1 MSQRRSILFLCDDS
15 RGHAGNVLQHIAALS
30 ESSRHAVYR
39 FNPVDHPVASA
50 ALDPDEFDVVVI
62 HYTIM
67 VTASRYLSPDLAAKI
82 ARFRGLKVQ
91 LIQDE
96 YRAVD
101 TVTAAMRR
109 LGIDVLYTCVPS
121 PEREE
126 MYADRLPG
134 VTLVTTL
141 PGFVPDELVGRH
153 VPTLGDRPIDV
164 GYRGRDV
171 PYWLGRLGREKTE
184 IGPDFLSHA
193 LKSGLRCNISSSE
206 EDRIYGERW
215 NRFLQTCRA
224 TLGTESGASV
234 VDFDSSIQQRV
245 DAYLVRHPDAS
256 FEEVE
261 REILR
266 PYEGVLT
273 IHVASPRLF
282 EAAAL
287 RTAMVLFRGEYSGVV
302 DPWTHYLP
310 LEKDFSNV
318 DEVIEA
324 LRDIRRL
331 EEMTDHA
338 YADLVESGRYSL
350 RAFVSEFDDLI
361 DDRSRAAAPAS
372 KPSFRRASI
381 RRRLASWTGP
391 SRPRAAI
398 GTLAKPLAAAALIA
412 RDPAVRRLA
421 LAAGLAAPRLF
432 PDLLRLAAL
441 RKASGRSFHVSSTL
455 EAKGR
460 RLMFTSQAK
469 PPEEN
474 VGGSWDP
481 SACWP
486 TEIVWDHSPVAV
498 TIPLVGA
505 SLLGVLVGHRGGVL
519 GGYGFDQ
526 LAGFPRRDLV
536 LEALQPLIAEPS
548 REQERRQVV
557 AEP

>member
-1 MSQRRSILFLCDDS
+1 MSKRRSILLLCDD
-15 RGHAGNVLQHIAALS
+15 RRDHAGNVLQHIAALS

-67 VTASRYLSPDLAAKI
+67 VTSSRYLSPDLAAKI

-141 PGFVPDELVGRH
+141 PGFVPDELAGRN

-184 IGPDFLSHA
+184 IGPGFLSRA
-193 LKSGLRCNISSSE
+193 AESGLRCNISSRE

-245 DAYLVRHPDAS
+245 DAYLVRHPDAD

-261 REILR
+261 REILC

-302 DPWTHYLP
+302 EPWTHYLP
-310 LEKDFSNV
+310 LDKDFSNV
-318 DEVIEA
+318 DEVMEA
-324 LRDIRRL
+324 LRDIPRL
-331 EEMTDHA
+331 EKMTDRA
-338 YADLVESGRYSL
+338 YADLVESARYSL

-372 KPSFRRASI
+372 KPSFRRASK
-381 RRRLASWTGP
+381 RRRLASWRGP
-391 SRPRAAI
+391 SRPRTAI

-421 LAAGLAAPRLF
+421 LAAGLAVPRLF
-432 PDLLRLAAL
+432 PELLRLAAL

-455 EAKGR
+455 EAEGR
-460 RLMFTSQAK
+460 RLMFTSQTK
-469 PPEEN
+469 PQEEN
-474 VGGSWDP
+474 IGDSWDP

-486 TEIVWDHSPVAV
+486 TEIVWDHSPVAA

-505 SLLGVLVGHRGGVL
+505 SLLGVPVGHRGVP

-526 LAGFPRRDLV
+526 LAGFARRSRR
-536 LEALQPLIAEPS
+536 S
-548 REQERRQVV
+548 REEPV
-557 AEP
+557 AHAR

>member
-1 MSQRRSILFLCDDS
+1 MSERSSILLLCDDS

-121 PEREE
+121 PEREA
-126 MYADRLPG
+126 MYAERLPG

-141 PGFVPDELVGRH
+141 PGFVPDELVGRN

-184 IGPDFLSHA
+184 IGPGFLSRA
-193 LKSGLRCNISSSE
+193 VESSLRCDISSSE
-206 EDRIYGERW
+206 KDRIYGERW

-245 DAYLVRHPDAS
+245 DAYLVRHPDAA

-261 REILR
+261 REILC

-302 DPWTHYLP
+302 EPWTHYLP

-324 LRDIRRL
+324 LRDIPRL
-331 EEMTDHA
+331 EKMTDRA

-350 RAFVSEFDDLI
+350 RAFVSQFDDLI

-372 KPSFRRASI
+372 KPSFRRASL
-381 RRRLASWTGP
+381 RRRLTAWMGP
-391 SRPRAAI
+391 SRRRAAI
-398 GTLAKPLAAAALIA
+398 GTLAKPLAAAALIV

-421 LAAGLAAPRLF
+421 LAAGLAVPRLF

-455 EAKGR
+455 EAEGR
-460 RLMFTSQAK
+460 RLMFTSQTK

-481 SACWP
+481 STCWP
-486 TEIVWDHSPVAV
+486 NEIVWDHSPVAA

-505 SLLGVLVGHRGGVL
+505 SLLGVLVGHRGVP

-526 LAGFPRRDLV
+526 LAGFARRDLV
-536 LEALQPLIAEPS
+536 LDALQPLIAEQS
-548 REQERRQVV
+548 SEQERRRVE
-557 AEP
+557 AEA

>member
-1 MSQRRSILFLCDDS
+1 MSERRSILLLCDDS

-39 FNPVDHPVASA
+39 FNPVDHPAASA

-101 TVTAAMRR
+101 TFTAAMRR

-141 PGFVPDELVGRH
+141 PGFVPDELVGRD
-153 VPTLGDRPIDV
+153 VPPLGDRPIDV

-184 IGPDFLSHA
+184 IGPGFLSHA
-193 LKSGLRCNISSSE
+193 VESGLRCDISSSE
-206 EDRIYGERW
+206 QDRIYGERW
-215 NRFLQTCRA
+215 NRFLQSCRA

-234 VDFDSSIQQRV
+234 VDFDGSIQQRV
-245 DAYLVRHPDAS
+245 DAYLVRHPDAA

-261 REILR
+261 REILC

-302 DPWTHYLP
+302 EPWTHYLP

-324 LRDIRRL
+324 LRDIPRL
-331 EEMTDHA
+331 EKMTDQA
-338 YADLVESGRYSL
+338 SADLVESGRYSL

-372 KPSFRRASI
+372 KPSYRRASM

-421 LAAGLAAPRLF
+421 LAAGLAVPRLF

-441 RKASGRSFHVSSTL
+441 RRASGRSFHVSSTL
-455 EAKGR
+455 EAEGR
-460 RLMFTSQAK
+460 RLMFTSQTN
-469 PPEEN
+469 PPEDN

-481 SACWP
+481 SARWP
-486 TEIVWDHSPVAV
+486 TEIVWDHSPVGA

-505 SLLGVLVGHRGGVL
+505 SLLGVLVGHRGVL

-526 LAGFPRRDLV
+526 LAGFARRDLV
-536 LEALQPLIAEPS
+536 RDALQPLIVKRS
-548 REQERRQVV
+548 CEQERHRVE
-557 AEP
+557 AES